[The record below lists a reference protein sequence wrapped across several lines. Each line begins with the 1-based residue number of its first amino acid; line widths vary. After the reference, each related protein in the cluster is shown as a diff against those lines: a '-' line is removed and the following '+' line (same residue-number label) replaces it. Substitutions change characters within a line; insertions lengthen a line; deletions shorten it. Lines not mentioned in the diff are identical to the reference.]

1 MPNHKSCV
9 KRIRITN
16 IERERNRSLRSQL
29 RSAIKD
35 VETAEKKDDAVKKL
49 KKATV
54 IIDKA
59 AARGLIHKKNAS
71 RNVSRLT
78 IKVNKLV

>member
-1 MPNHKSCV
+1 M
-9 KRIRITN
+9 
-16 IERERNRSLRSQL
+16 
-29 RSAIKD
+29 
-35 VETAEKKDDAVKKL
+35 L

-59 AARGLIHKKNAS
+59 AASGLIHKKNAS

-78 IKVNKLV
+78 RKVNKLD

>member
-1 MPNHKSCV
+1 MPSHKSCA
-9 KRIRITN
+9 KRMRISAV
-16 IERERNRSLRSQL
+16 ERERNRAYRSQL

-35 VETAEKKDDAVKKL
+35 VETAEVKDDAVKKL
-49 KKATV
+49 RTATV

-59 AARGLIHKKNAS
+59 AQRGLIHKKNAA

-78 IKVNKLV
+78 RKVNKLD

>member
-1 MPNHKSCV
+1 LPNHKSCAKRV
-9 KRIRITN
+9 KTSN
-16 IERERNRSLRSQL
+16 IERERNRALRSQL
-29 RSAIKD
+29 RSVIKD
-35 VETAEKKDDAVKKL
+35 VETAEQKDDAVKML

-78 IKVNKLV
+78 RKVNKLG